1 MSPSTSE
8 TPVVVP
14 RQKLQGH
21 TDWVRGAVHLP
32 GGRRIITGSWDGS
45 LRLWDLENGTQ
56 IGEDWRDEGEKK
68 AVCTIALSPT
78 GCIVTNGI
86 TDGTV
91 RLWDVET
98 GKVIAKLTGHTTAV
112 LSVCWSADRER
123 VVSGS
128 WDGTA
133 RVWNINSEET
143 IIGPIKTGHESVHV
157 VMYSPDETKMATGG
171 HNEHAVKIWDAKTGN
186 LLDTLEHDQAVF
198 SLAWVSNGK
207 RLISASRGPIRI
219 FDTTTWQQTAILEGH
234 KKVVRAISLSRNDR
248 LLASVSD
255 DKTSRLWSLDTNLP
269 VRPPLQHKHR
279 TPVECAAFSADGEL
293 LVTGDENNV
302 YVWDVLVVLKEAGL
316 KDLLLPIPDVSLNLA
331 TLWVA
336 YFSALDLLL
345 YITSPF

>member
-78 GCIVTNGI
+78 GGIVTNGI

-128 WDGTA
+128 WDGTT

-269 VRPPLQHKHR
+269 VGPPLQHKHR

-293 LVTGDENNV
+293 LVTGGENNV